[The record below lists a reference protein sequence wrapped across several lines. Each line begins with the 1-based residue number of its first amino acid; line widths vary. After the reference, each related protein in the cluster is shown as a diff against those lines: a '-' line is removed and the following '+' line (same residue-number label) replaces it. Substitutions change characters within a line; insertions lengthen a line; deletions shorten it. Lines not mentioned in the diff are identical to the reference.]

1 MGRAARGAA
10 CYDAAKLEQAVMS
23 PVVIVAALVAVI
35 LWGASPVAGKV
46 AVGDLSALTVALLRT
61 FLAGLLAAP
70 VAFALGIRL
79 PATRRLQGL
88 LLLTGFCGF
97 IGFPLVFTFGIK
109 ITSANHASM
118 ILAALPIFTGAFA
131 LLWDRRRPSRI
142 WILGSIIALVG
153 EIVLIAGRG
162 PSGGPGGGGNAASLA
177 GDALVLLSNVFAS
190 LGYVAGGR
198 LQQAGYPSTGT
209 TFWGIAAMSALLLPV
224 VVALLAFGGMGA
236 ELAQASTRAWLALLY
251 MAAISSILG
260 YVMWYWA
267 LGKGG
272 IARVGLI
279 QFLQPVSGVILA
291 ALLLSERISLGFAL
305 ASALILFGVWLAIRG
320 K

>member
-1 MGRAARGAA
+1 VGRAARGAA

-61 FLAGLLAAP
+61 FLGGLLAVP

-142 WILGSIIALVG
+142 WILGSVIALVG
-153 EIVLIAGRG
+153 EIVLITGRS
-162 PSGGPGGGGNAASLA
+162 PSGGPGGGSAASLA
-177 GDALVLLSNVFAS
+177 GDALVLLSNAFAS

-224 VVALLAFGGMGA
+224 VGALLAFGGMAA
-236 ELAQASTRAWLALLY
+236 ELAAAPLRAWLALLY

-260 YVMWYWA
+260 YVLWYWA

-272 IARVGLI
+272 IARVGLF

-291 ALLLSERISLGFAL
+291 ALLLGEGINLGFVA
-305 ASALILFGVWLAIRG
+305 ASALVLFGVWLAIRG